1 MSLLGED
8 LTGDPPVGPPRP
20 TVRPALP
27 RDVTRIA
34 ELVGAHV
41 ADRRLLAKD
50 LVTLYEDVQ
59 EFVVADVDARV
70 AGAGALHVMWED
82 LGEIRSLVVEPSS
95 RGLGLGARIVGTLI
109 DRARALGLQRLFC
122 LTFEVG
128 FFARFG
134 FEPIEGAAVP
144 LDVYEEM
151 LRSHD
156 DGVAEF
162 LDLARVKPNTL
173 GNTRMICRL

>member
-1 MSLLGED
+1 VSATD
-8 LTGDPPVGPPRP
+8 TVAPVL
-20 TVRPALP
+20 RPARP
-27 RDVTRIA
+27 RDVPRIA

-59 EFVVADVDARV
+59 EFVVAESGGRV
-70 AGAGALHVMWED
+70 VGAGALHVMWAD
-82 LGEIRSLVVEPSS
+82 LGEIRSLVVDPAT
-95 RGLGLGARIVGTLI
+95 RGRGVGAHLVESLTA
-109 DRARALGLQRLFC
+109 RARALELRRLFC
-122 LTFEVG
+122 LTFEVAY
-128 FFARFG
+128 FERFG
-134 FEPIEGAAVP
+134 FRPVDGPAVP
-144 LDVYEEM
+144 PDVYEEM

-173 GNTRMICRL
+173 GNTRMIRDL